1 MKPKT
6 DINKIFLFSKSN
18 FNKYISIK
26 HPIPINCVK
35 SESDKGKKLIL
46 EIFQTNI
53 LLRINRHLNNQEY
66 LMELG

>member
-26 HPIPINCVK
+26 HPMPINCVK
-35 SESDKGKKLIL
+35 SESDKGKKNDIGN
-46 EIFQTNI
+46 FSDKYSFANK
-53 LLRINRHLNNQEY
+53 
-66 LMELG
+66 